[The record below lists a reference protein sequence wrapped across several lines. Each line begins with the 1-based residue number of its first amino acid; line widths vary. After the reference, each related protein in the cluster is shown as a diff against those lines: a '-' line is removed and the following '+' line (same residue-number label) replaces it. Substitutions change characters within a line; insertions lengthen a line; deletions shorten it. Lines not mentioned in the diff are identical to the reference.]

1 MRRWTHYLI
10 FTFLLGSIFPLFA
23 AEKPQVVLWPNA
35 EHPVLRFTFGK
46 FKDMG
51 GSVGSQRPYAID
63 TTAENLSNKLIG
75 AEHFVVYVFD
85 KKQIRI
91 SDGWMDVT
99 NLSPGQSV
107 KFQMTFMA
115 SGAPLTLKVTNRV
128 DPPKQITLTV
138 NSSPQGAL
146 LKVDG
151 TAVGATPKLIN
162 VGPGKHQ
169 LTFSKNGFR
178 TGVFP
183 LEISANDVSGGT
195 VSYELGTAQFD
206 TIELRD
212 GSVLTGD
219 LDAVRGMEVVVRV
232 GGVLESIDR
241 NKVKRILLVERE
253 PAQPSDLPPVEN
265 KPGNRTGP
273 A

>member
-1 MRRWTHYLI
+1 MLQIRRSYA
-10 FTFLLGSIFPLFA
+10 FTFILAFLFSGIA
-23 AEKPQVVLWPNA
+23 IGQQQPITWPDDQ
-35 EHPVLRFTFGK
+35 HPVLRFTFSK

-51 GSVGSQRPYAID
+51 GSVGNQRPYAVD
-63 TTAENLSNKLIG
+63 TIAENVSKKLI
-75 AEHFVVYVFD
+75 ESERFVVYVFD

-91 SDGWMDVT
+91 SDGWMGVT
-99 NLSPGQSV
+99 NLGPGQSV

-115 SGAPLTLKVTNRV
+115 SGAPVSLKVMSAAE
-128 DPPKQITLTV
+128 PPKQITLTV

-151 TAVGATPKLIN
+151 KDAGTTPRLIQ

-169 LTFSKNGFR
+169 LTFSKDGFR
-178 TGVFP
+178 VGVFP

-212 GSVLTGD
+212 GTVLTGD
-219 LDAVRGMEVVVRV
+219 LDAVRGMEIVVRV
-232 GGVLESIDR
+232 GGTLQSIDR

-253 PAQPSDLPPVEN
+253 PAQPSDLTPVEA
-265 KPGNRTGP
+265 KP
-273 A
+273 

>member
-1 MRRWTHYLI
+1 MRRWSHYLI
-10 FTFLLGSIFPLFA
+10 CTFLWAAAFPLFA
-23 AEKPQVVLWPNA
+23 AEQPQLVLWPNA
-35 EHPVLRFTFGK
+35 EQPILRFTFGK

-63 TTAENLSNKLIG
+63 TIAENLSKKAIG
-75 AEHFVVYVFD
+75 SAHFVVYVFD

-115 SGAPLTLKVTNRV
+115 SGNPASLKVLSSV
-128 DPPKQITLTV
+128 EQPKLITMTV

-151 TAVGATPKLIN
+151 TEAGATPKLIQI
-162 VGPGKHQ
+162 GPGKHQ
-169 LTFSKNGFR
+169 LTFSKDGFR

-195 VSYELGTAQFD
+195 VSYELGTSQFD

-212 GSVLTGD
+212 GTVLTGD
-219 LDAVRGMEVVVRV
+219 LDSVRGMEVVVRA
-232 GGVLESIDR
+232 GGVLQSIDR
-241 NKVKRILLVERE
+241 NKVKRILLVQRE
-253 PAQPSDLPPVEN
+253 PAQPSDLPPPEN
-265 KPGNRTGP
+265 KP
-273 A
+273 